1 MTLVDDR
8 GRVGG
13 RLNLIDAV
21 AAIVLLVLIPV
32 AYGAYLLFRAPPST
46 VSSIYPT
53 QLYQGRNLRIVVNGT
68 NLRPFMRVSLN
79 AIQARTF
86 LLGSPKYV
94 EVDLP
99 DLAPGT
105 YDVVLY
111 DYMQEV
117 DRLPK
122 ALTILPQAPQ
132 PTVQMEVDG
141 AFHGLP
147 DAVVKLI
154 HPGTRFPPD
163 GGDAALAEVLTIGG
177 TAPAQLRL
185 RAGDNTV
192 TVAVEHENE
201 LRATLRVKC
210 FVTTDTD
217 GTMRCNM
224 SGPQQPVPVQPDANL
239 ALMGPQGWVNF
250 QISDVRPIASMLPPP
265 KPPAAK

>member
-13 RLNLIDAV
+13 RFNLVDVV

-32 AYGAYLLFRAPPST
+32 AYGAYLLFRTPPAT
-46 VSSIYPT
+46 LTNVNPK
-53 QLYQGRNLRIVVNGT
+53 QLYQGRNLRILVEGT

-79 AIQARTF
+79 GIQARTF
-86 LLGSPKYV
+86 LLGSTKYV

-99 DLAPGT
+99 DLDPGI

-117 DRLPK
+117 ARLPK
-122 ALTILPQAPQ
+122 ALTILRQAPQ
-132 PTVQMEVDG
+132 PTVQMEVEG

-154 HPGTRFPPD
+154 HPGTTFPPD
-163 GGDAALAEVLTIGG
+163 GGDAAVAEVMTIAGA
-177 TAPAQLRL
+177 APAQLRL
-185 RAGDNTV
+185 RAGDDWV
-192 TVAVEHENE
+192 TVPIEHESE
-201 LRATLRVKC
+201 LRATLHVKC
-210 FVTTDTD
+210 FVTTDPD
-217 GTMRCNM
+217 GTPRCNI
-224 SGPQQPVPVQPDANL
+224 SGPHAAVPVQPDANL
-239 ALMGPQGWVNF
+239 ALMGPQSWVNF
-250 QISDVRPIASMLPPP
+250 QISAVRPIAAMLPPP